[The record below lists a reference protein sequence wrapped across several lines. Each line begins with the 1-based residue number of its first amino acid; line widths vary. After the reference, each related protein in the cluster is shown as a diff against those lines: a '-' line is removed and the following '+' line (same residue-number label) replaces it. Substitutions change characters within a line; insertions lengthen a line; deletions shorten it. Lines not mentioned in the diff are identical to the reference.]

1 MFQILLLL
9 GSLLLHE
16 QGSQAAPLV
25 KGNCTQKCGEVTIP
39 FPFGIGTG
47 CFLDEWYEIVC
58 QESSNGSVPV
68 LNKANLRVLNIS
80 LPDYNG
86 NTNGIINVSLPIL
99 YSSNVSCGVNKS
111 FAPVSLKGSQFV
123 FSESR
128 NVFAAVGCG
137 IRFLMDDTKSAIIG
151 CTSSCG
157 ADNDVVGNVTCSGS
171 DGCCQ
176 TTITSDLQAFSVNFQ
191 PNNGTVGNNEC
202 KYAFLGDRSQFVPA
216 TTDFDELR
224 ASGRFAAVL
233 EWGIAESSE
242 PALEI
247 YNYDYISGDSY
258 YCSTVGFNLGYRV
271 AMPFLQCSCRG
282 GFTGNPYIRHGCE
295 DIDECEDPANRCSG
309 RKCVNRRGYYDCVE
323 GRGSNTIKFLLIGI
337 GAGLGALLLLL
348 FLWLS
353 YKFMMKRKEIK
364 LKERYFKQNG
374 GLLLQQQLHSSE
386 NNVDNSK
393 LFDSKDLEK
402 ATDNFNK
409 NRILGQGGQ
418 GTVYK
423 GMLADGGIVAIKK
436 SKAIDKGKVEQFINE
451 IAILSQINHR
461 NVVKLL
467 GCCLETELP
476 LLVYEFIPNGT
487 LFQYLHAPNEEF
499 IVSWDTRLRI
509 ATEVAGALSYLHS
522 SASIPIYH
530 RDIKSTNILL
540 DDKYCAKV
548 ADFGTSKSVMLD
560 QTHVTTRV
568 QGTFGYLDPEYF
580 QSSQFTDKSDV
591 YSFGVVLVELLTG
604 QKPISF
610 LRDDEERNLA
620 SYFLLS
626 MDDNRLFDIVDAEVL
641 KQGKK
646 EGIVAFASLARSCLN
661 LHGKTRPPMKEVAIE
676 LERIRKLENPAM
688 KHGHTQEKRKT
699 KTCWESAVSTDIIAL
714 PDQQSFVSIE
724 SSYTSS
730 I

>member
-1 MFQILLLL
+1 MEQVHNFLTKEAGTRMFQILLLL

-68 LNKANLRVLNIS
+68 LNKVNLRVLNIS
-80 LPDYNG
+80 LPDYDG

-176 TTITSDLQAFSVNFQ
+176 TTITSDLQAFRVNFQ

-295 DIDECEDPANRCSG
+295 GKSLRYHISIFCS
-309 RKCVNRRGYYDCVE
+309 
-323 GRGSNTIKFLLIGI
+323 SNHSCKFLILALQIS
-337 GAGLGALLLLL
+337 LGALLLLL
-348 FLWLS
+348 LLWLL

-393 LFDSKDLEK
+393 LTEYSAK
-402 ATDNFNK
+402 
-409 NRILGQGGQ
+409 GGQ

-436 SKAIDKGKVEQFINE
+436 SKAIHKGKVEQFINE

-499 IVSWDTRLRI
+499 IVSWDTRLQI

-540 DDKYCAKV
+540 DDKYRAKV

-699 KTCWESAVSTDIIAL
+699 NKCWESVVASFPSNINIFSARLATVIVSSRLDVDKQI
-714 PDQQSFVSIE
+714 
-724 SSYTSS
+724 SS
-730 I
+730 IKIRR